1 MNFDYF
7 YEEQSE
13 SYSFYRIPK
22 LLFTEE
28 LFESLSTEAK
38 VLYGLLL
45 DRISLSRE
53 HGWFDESGRVY
64 VYYTIN
70 TVKRA
75 LRCGNSKAC
84 RLLKELDS
92 FGLTERKK
100 QGHCKPTIIYVK
112 DFTRFPKQ
120 EFMTSQSGN
129 SCDLKMG
136 IHDISER
143 ESINTYK
150 NNTENTKTDPIL
162 SGQDVDKDAEE
173 RASYRDYLFDKLEL
187 EILYERYPY
196 DRETL
201 DAILDLMVD
210 VICSNRKMI
219 RIAGDDKPLNVVK
232 SQFMKIDASHIE
244 YVMDCMK
251 ENGSKVRNIK
261 QYMLAAIYN
270 APFTIQSF
278 YQAMVNNDMAE
289 GRLYGGKG

>member
-129 SCDLKMG
+129 SCDLKPG

-150 NNTENTKTDPIL
+150 NNNENTKTDPIL

-173 RASYRDYLFDKLEL
+173 RASYRDYLFDKLEM

-201 DAILDLMVD
+201 DALLDLMVD
-210 VICSNRKMI
+210 VICSRRKMI

-232 SQFMKIDASHIE
+232 SQFMKVDASHIE

-261 QYMLAAIYN
+261 QYLLAAIYN
-270 APFTIQSF
+270 APLTIQSY
-278 YQAMVNNDMAE
+278 YQAWVNNDMAE
-289 GRLYGGKG
+289 GRLYGG